1 MSSQSTFYRRY
12 GKRILDIV
20 LSSFAL
26 LLLSPLLLIVALL
39 VRIWLGGPVVFR
51 QQRAGKHKQAFTIS
65 KFRTMTNAC
74 DANGNLL
81 SDSER
86 LTSFGKL
93 LRATSLDELPE
104 LWNILKGDMSLVGP
118 RPLLLRYNAYYSERE
133 SRRFEMLPG
142 LTGWAQINGR
152 NTLAWDD
159 RLELDVYYVENC
171 SLALDLKILVLTVF
185 KVLRRENV
193 HVNTD
198 LVETYLDE
206 ERQHRGS
213 QTLERVAFPRG

>member
-1 MSSQSTFYRRY
+1 MKNHSTFYRRY
-12 GKRILDIV
+12 GKRIFDIIV
-20 LSSFAL
+20 SGLAL
-26 LLLSPLLLIVALL
+26 ALLSPLLLILAAL
-39 VRIWLGGPVVFR
+39 VRVLLGGPVLFR
-51 QQRAGKHKQAFTIS
+51 QQRAGQHKRAFTIL

-104 LWNILKGDMSLVGP
+104 LWNILMGEMSLVGP

-133 SRRFEMLPG
+133 SCRFELLPG

-159 RLELDVYYVENC
+159 RLELDVHYVENC
-171 SLALDLKILVLTVF
+171 SLALDLKIIFLTVF

-198 LVETYLDE
+198 LVEGYLDE
-206 ERQHRGS
+206 ERQHRIA
-213 QTLERVAFPRG
+213 QPIE

>member
-1 MSSQSTFYRRY
+1 MKNTNMFYRRY
-12 GKRILDIV
+12 GKRIFDFIV
-20 LSSFAL
+20 SSTAL
-26 LLLSPLLLIVALL
+26 VLLSPLLVIVAIL
-39 VRIWLGGPVVFR
+39 VRVLLGGPVLFR
-51 QQRAGKHKQAFTIS
+51 QQRAGQNKQSFTIL
-65 KFRTMTNAC
+65 KFRTMTNAT
-74 DANGNLL
+74 DAAGNLL

-86 LTSFGKL
+86 LTSFGKF

-104 LWNILKGDMSLVGP
+104 LWNIVRGEMSLVGP
-118 RPLLLRYNAYYSERE
+118 RPLLLRYNSYYSERE
-133 SRRFEMLPG
+133 SQRFELLPG

-171 SLALDLKILVLTVF
+171 SLLLDLKILFRTVF

-198 LVETYLDE
+198 LVEGYLDE
-206 ERQHRGS
+206 ERQHRHS
-213 QTLERVAFPRG
+213 TPIQSVAFPSS

>member
-1 MSSQSTFYRRY
+1 MSSRSTFYRRY

-20 LSSFAL
+20 LSGFAL
-26 LLLSPLLLIVALL
+26 LLLAPLLLIVALL

-74 DANGNLL
+74 DANGN
-81 SDSER
+81 
-86 LTSFGKL
+86 L

-171 SLALDLKILVLTVF
+171 SLALDIKILVLTVF

>member
-1 MSSQSTFYRRY
+1 MNRQSTFYRRY
-12 GKRILDIV
+12 GKRILDV
-20 LSSFAL
+20 LVSGLAL
-26 LLLSPLLLIVALL
+26 AVLSPLLIILAVL
-39 VRIWLGGPVVFR
+39 VRILLGGPVLFR
-51 QQRAGKHKQAFTIS
+51 QQRAGQNKRAFTIL

-74 DANGNLL
+74 DANGKLL

-93 LRATSLDELPE
+93 LRSTSLDELPE
-104 LWNILKGDMSLVGP
+104 LWNIFIGEMSLVGP
-118 RPLLLRYNAYYSERE
+118 RPLLLRYNAYYSDRE
-133 SRRFEMLPG
+133 SRRFDLLPG

-159 RLELDVYYVENC
+159 RLELDVHYVENC
-171 SLALDLKILVLTVF
+171 SLALDAKILILTVF

-198 LVETYLDE
+198 LVESYLDE
-206 ERQHRGS
+206 ERQQRMP
-213 QTLERVAFPRG
+213 QPTE

>member
-1 MSSQSTFYRRY
+1 MKNHSTFYRRY
-12 GKRILDIV
+12 GKRIFDIIV
-20 LSSFAL
+20 SGLAL
-26 LLLSPLLLIVALL
+26 ALLSPLLLILAAL
-39 VRIWLGGPVVFR
+39 VRVLLGGPVLFR
-51 QQRAGKHKQAFTIS
+51 QQRAGQHKRAFTIL

-104 LWNILKGDMSLVGP
+104 LWNILMGEMSLVGP

-133 SRRFEMLPG
+133 SCRFELLPG

-171 SLALDLKILVLTVF
+171 SLALDLKIIFLTVF

-198 LVETYLDE
+198 LVEGYLDE
-206 ERQHRGS
+206 ERQHRIA
-213 QTLERVAFPRG
+213 QPIE

>member
-12 GKRILDIV
+12 GKRILDILV
-20 LSSFAL
+20 SGLAL
-26 LLLSPLLLIVALL
+26 ALLSPLLIILAML
-39 VRIWLGGPVVFR
+39 VRVLLGGPVLFR
-51 QQRAGKHKQAFTIS
+51 QQRAGQHKRAFTIL

-74 DANGNLL
+74 DANGKLL

-93 LRATSLDELPE
+93 LRSTSLDELPE
-104 LWNILKGDMSLVGP
+104 LWNILIGEMSLVGP
-118 RPLLLRYNAYYSERE
+118 RPLLLRYNAYYSDRE
-133 SRRFEMLPG
+133 SRRFDLLPG

-159 RLELDVYYVENC
+159 RLELDVHYVENC
-171 SLALDLKILVLTVF
+171 SLALDAKILILTVF

-198 LVETYLDE
+198 LVEGYLDE
-206 ERQHRGS
+206 ERQQRMS
-213 QTLERVAFPRG
+213 QPTE